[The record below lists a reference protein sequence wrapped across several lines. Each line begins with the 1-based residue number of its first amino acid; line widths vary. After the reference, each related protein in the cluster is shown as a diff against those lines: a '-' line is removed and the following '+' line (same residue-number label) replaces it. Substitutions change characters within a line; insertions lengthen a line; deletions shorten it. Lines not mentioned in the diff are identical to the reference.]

1 MADNPDR
8 FISPAKIQVEAPAR
22 RPPSAALRCGPGL
35 APCHFMQKS
44 VDSNRSASRTDVRRS
59 PRRPVFVKVNEREH
73 VLCETDCWSRGSC
86 KTPLSWGTGCTIA
99 CRSVD
104 SVPER
109 CAPPKSIPERGIAL
123 RCHRR
128 GLMQR
133 TRHGR
138 KPAGLIQRLE
148 TRGTQTCSWRIR
160 ISFFQETSEIINE
173 EGAISSIVST
183 PAAVPLV
190 SPTGDRCWRLFRSSP
205 GLSIRV
211 YRCRRPTEGT
221 ILIAGL
227 DASAPVACGLNF
239 RRDQTERFCYIACA
253 LTSYS
258 RLPAACQLWVQVGDP
273 R

>member
-1 MADNPDR
+1 MADNPDL

-109 CAPPKSIPERGIAL
+109 CAAPKSIPERGIAL

-128 GLMQR
+128 ALTNG
-133 TRHGR
+133 H
-138 KPAGLIQRLE
+138 
-148 TRGTQTCSWRIR
+148 S
-160 ISFFQETSEIINE
+160 
-173 EGAISSIVST
+173 AIF
-183 PAAVPLV
+183 LV
-190 SPTGDRCWRLFRSSP
+190 
-205 GLSIRV
+205 IRV
-211 YRCRRPTEGT
+211 TSQHLTLTMG
-221 ILIAGL
+221 
-227 DASAPVACGLNF
+227 
-239 RRDQTERFCYIACA
+239 RFVCCWGIQKN
-253 LTSYS
+253 LE
-258 RLPAACQLWVQVGDP
+258 P
-273 R
+273 